1 MGGRGARSAIARD
14 GAGSSGKISALRS
27 EIRAAARKFA
37 GSTVRNNDS
46 GFDIKITNRGIKE
59 ATSGYRREEE
69 LKAIE
74 RLPSMIARARYVGSQ
89 PEMKNNPGVKRYHI
103 FETNSQINRKRYT
116 FTIKVRELQDGK
128 YFYDSYTKK

>member
-1 MGGRGARSAIARD
+1 MGGRGARSAITRNV
-14 GAGSSGKISALRS
+14 SGNHGRISELRS
-27 EIRAAARKFA
+27 EVRSYARKFA

-59 ATSGYRREEE
+59 ASSGYRREEE
-69 LKAIE
+69 LIAIK

-103 FETNSQINRKRYT
+103 FETNAQINRRHYV